1 MNILFKQPFLNP
13 FDSRYFEKNDN
24 NYYQSYSPYF
34 YQLAQLEQ
42 NQPEQTNLK
51 TKKSIT
57 LEIQSSSE
65 ALQAVFIKDFLQF
78 FASPVQYYCQRI
90 LKLEKR
96 KNLQTLKIY
105 ENYYWDSLKF
115 YLFAKKWLA
124 LKETKQLEKKESD
137 ALILEQF
144 YQHKDFPPRPLGEKA
159 WQPYQKLLH
168 KWLSSILE
176 LKQENPALHTSFQ
189 TSLCEMR
196 IYGSHLTLWRQIGYL

>member
-1 MNILFKQPFLNP
+1 M
-13 FDSRYFEKNDN
+13 
-24 NYYQSYSPYF
+24 
-34 YQLAQLEQ
+34 
-42 NQPEQTNLK
+42 
-51 TKKSIT
+51 
-57 LEIQSSSE
+57 
-65 ALQAVFIKDFLQF
+65 
-78 FASPVQYYCQRI
+78 QYYCQRI

-189 TSLCEMR
+189 TSLCAKNDKIFIREPFLPVSPTR
-196 IYGSHLTLWRQIGYL
+196 TKSTRQTNLKAKKSIY

>member
-1 MNILFKQPFLNP
+1 M
-13 FDSRYFEKNDN
+13 
-24 NYYQSYSPYF
+24 
-34 YQLAQLEQ
+34 
-42 NQPEQTNLK
+42 
-51 TKKSIT
+51 
-57 LEIQSSSE
+57 
-65 ALQAVFIKDFLQF
+65 
-78 FASPVQYYCQRI
+78 QYYCQRI

-196 IYGSHLTLWRQIGYL
+196 IYGSHLLYGDKLAIYSSPANFKLKRKLFFGFNPSNRIQVFLWPPWWHKKRCLIQKKSFLLSLKFAGLL